1 MTNFQLKK
9 ATKTQSK
16 LRMAIFGPS
25 GSGKT
30 YSSLAIAK
38 GLGGK
43 IAVID
48 TERGSASKYADKFD
62 FDVIELE
69 TFAPQTYAEAIKF
82 IESQGYDI
90 IIVDSLTHAWS
101 GRGGALEQVDNA
113 AKKDQSNNT
122 YTAWRTVTPKHNDM
136 VDAIVGSKCHII
148 ATMRSKTEYV
158 LESYTGKNGQ
168 TKQAPKKVGLAPI
181 QRDGMEYEFDVVG
194 EMNMDNELVVSKS
207 RCDALTGGVFEKPN
221 GKVSDILKA
230 WLSDGAPAGVVTDA
244 DVNTTSALFTNFTD
258 KLKSIT
264 PDEWKAGGQVLW
276 EDSVAT
282 ANTQAK
288 LRGIQQMSPVLVSY
302 GKASDAIKKLGEKIQ
317 ECVDYDIA
325 QKAQQLGGVV
335 QPA

>member
-62 FDVIELE
+62 FDVIELD
-69 TFAPQTYAEAIKF
+69 TFGPQTYAEAIKF
-82 IESQGYDI
+82 IEAQGYDI
-90 IIVDSLTHAWS
+90 IIVDSLSHAWS
-101 GRGGALEQVDNA
+101 GKDGALEQVDKA
-113 AKKDQSNNT
+113 AKRNGSGNT
-122 YTAWRTVTPKHNDM
+122 YTAWRDVTPNHNAM
-136 VDAIVGSKCHII
+136 IDAIVGSRCHVI

-158 LESYTGKNGQ
+158 MEANERGKM
-168 TKQAPKKVGLAPI
+168 APRKVGLAPI

-194 EMNMDNELVVSKS
+194 EMDIDNVLVISKS
-207 RCDALTGGVFEKPN
+207 RCEALTAGVFTKPN
-221 GKVSDILKA
+221 GKVSDMLKA

-244 DVNTTSALFTNFTD
+244 DVNTTSALFTNYTG

-282 ANTQAK
+282 TNTQAK
-288 LRGIQQMSPVLVSY
+288 LRGIQQMSPVIASY

-325 QKAQQLGGVV
+325 QKAQQLGGVL

>member
-82 IESQGYDI
+82 IESQGYDLI
-90 IIVDSLTHAWS
+90 IIDSLTHAWS
-101 GRGGALEQVDNA
+101 GKGGALEQVDNA
-113 AKKDQSNNT
+113 AKRSGAGNS
-122 YTAWRTVTPKHNDM
+122 YTAWRDVTPKHNEM
-136 VDAIVGSKCHII
+136 IEAIVGSKCHII

-194 EMNMDNELVVSKS
+194 EMNMENELIVSKS

-221 GKVSDILKA
+221 GKVSDMLKV
-230 WLSDGAPAGVVTDA
+230 WLSDGAPMAEKKAEPTTTDPKPQPTPASIRASIANGGATWNIAAWRKVHHGVIDMATNYGVISDEIAAHTVPN
-244 DVNTTSALFTNFTD
+244 DVVSKTELETHTEAL
-258 KLKSIT
+258 LALCEGAAT
-264 PDEWKAGGQVLW
+264 PL
-276 EDSVAT
+276 
-282 ANTQAK
+282 
-288 LRGIQQMSPVLVSY
+288 
-302 GKASDAIKKLGEKIQ
+302 
-317 ECVDYDIA
+317 
-325 QKAQQLGGVV
+325 
-335 QPA
+335 PA

>member
-48 TERGSASKYADKFD
+48 TERGSASKYADKFN

-90 IIVDSLTHAWS
+90 IIVDSLSHAWS
-101 GRGGALEQVDNA
+101 GKDGALEQVDKA
-113 AKKDQSNNT
+113 AKRSNSNNT
-122 YTAWRTVTPKHNDM
+122 YTAWRDVTPNHNAM
-136 VDAIVGSKCHII
+136 IDAIVGSKCHVI

-158 LESYTGKNGQ
+158 MEQNERGKMM
-168 TKQAPKKVGLAPI
+168 PRKVGLAPI

-194 EMNMDNELVVSKS
+194 EMNIDNELVISKS
-207 RCDALTGGVFEKPN
+207 RCETLTGGVFAKPN
-221 GKVSDILKA
+221 GKVSDMLKA
-230 WLSDGAPAGVVTDA
+230 WLTDGAPAPAPKAEPDQDGATLAELRPIYKEVA
-244 DVNTTSALFTNFTD
+244 DQVKAIGQTPCAPPKNPTPAQVQDCIDQMRKALADFDTAGKAD
-258 KLKSIT
+258 PVIEHSKKMGGIT
-264 PDEWKAGGQVLW
+264 RTEGELL
-276 EDSVAT
+276 EDSVA
-282 ANTQAK
+282 AA
-288 LRGIQQMSPVLVSY
+288 G
-302 GKASDAIKKLGEKIQ
+302 
-317 ECVDYDIA
+317 
-325 QKAQQLGGVV
+325 
-335 QPA
+335 